1 MADRP
6 PKKKIQNS
14 TIFEIRV
21 ALPKPNLGTKKMKVV
36 PKIRFQLRVAR
47 ATLS

>member
-1 MADRP
+1 MADQP

-21 ALPKPNLGTKKMKVV
+21 ALPKPNFRHQKMKVV
-36 PKIRFQLRVAR
+36 PKIKFQLRVAR